1 MITTILRLSPLF
13 FWPLMMILLLSACNN
28 QEQPGS
34 KRTTVTTVR
43 TGLPE
48 VAREFRAAWVA
59 TVDNIDWPSE
69 PGLPAKQQREEV
81 IAILDTLVALN
92 MNAVILQVRP
102 QCDAIYPSKLEPWSY
117 YLSGEQGVGPSD
129 NYDPLKFWIDQAH
142 LRGIELHAWFNPYRA
157 HHPKGGPISDESI
170 VKTRP
175 EMVRDT
181 GGGYHWLNPTSEAVQ
196 QYSLAVLMDVVR
208 RYDIDGVHF
217 DDYFYPYG
225 DGSFPDDDTWK
236 AYQDSGGEMD
246 RKDWRRAA
254 VNRFVEMVNEAVKN
268 LKPHM
273 KFGISPFGIWRP
285 GNPESIRGFD
295 QYDMLYADARLWLQ
309 EGWIDYW
316 TPQLYWSISQVPQS
330 FPVLLRWWQD
340 QNILKRH
347 LWPGMHTRRFTGR
360 KDPNEVLNQIMIARA
375 FETENPG
382 HIHFSMRGLLYNEEN
397 LNNLLKKQIYAKA
410 ALVPATPWLDSL
422 PPARPAG
429 EIQRAGDSLRIRWK
443 DADSNDVF
451 KRVAR
456 LRYNKNW
463 QVVVL
468 PSSEDVLT
476 VAQSDSIVVP
486 PWRRKPLKKLFPLE
500 EVALSVVD
508 RSGNESS
515 AVLIEVQKNT
525 SHQ

>member
-1 MITTILRLSPLF
+1 MNKLWLPICCILT
-13 FWPLMMILLLSACNN
+13 LLCCTEEAPPKAIA
-28 QEQPGS
+28 EPGIAS
-34 KRTTVTTVR
+34 S
-43 TGLPE
+43 LPKVE
-48 VAREFRAAWVA
+48 REFRAAWVA

-69 PGLPAKQQREEV
+69 PGLSPEKQRKEV
-81 IAILDTLVALN
+81 IAILDTMSALN

-102 QCDAIYPSKLEPWSY
+102 QCDAIYPSELEPWSY
-117 YLSGEQGVGPSD
+117 YLSGEQGLGPSD
-129 NYDPLKFWIDQAH
+129 GYDPLKFWIDQAH
-142 LRGIELHAWFNPYRA
+142 SRGIEIHAWFNPYRA
-157 HHPKGGPISDESI
+157 HHPKGGPISDASI

-175 EMVRDT
+175 DLVRDT
-181 GGGYHWLNPTSEAVQ
+181 GQGYHWLNPTSEAVQ
-196 QYSLAVLMDVVR
+196 QYSLNVLLDVVR

-225 DGSFPDDDTWK
+225 DGSFPDEDTWK
-236 AYQDSGGEMD
+236 AYLDNGGKME

-254 VNRFVEMVNEAVKN
+254 VNTFVEKVYRSVKE
-268 LKPHM
+268 LKPYV

-285 GNPESIRGFD
+285 GNPKSIQGFD

-316 TPQLYWSISQVPQS
+316 TPQLYWSIRQAPQS

-340 QNILKRH
+340 QNTFGRH
-347 LWPGMHTRRFTGR
+347 LWPGMYTRRFTGR
-360 KDPNEVLNQIMIARA
+360 KDPNEVLSQIMIARA
-375 FETENPG
+375 FEMEKPG
-382 HIHFSMRGLLYNEEN
+382 HIHFSMRGLLQNEEN
-397 LNNLLKKQIYAKA
+397 LNGLLKKQIYADA
-410 ALVPATPWLDSL
+410 ALVPSSPWLDSL

-443 DADSNDVF
+443 DADSADVF

-456 LRYNKNW
+456 LRYNKQW
-463 QVVVL
+463 QIFVL

-476 VAQSDSIVVP
+476 VAPSDSIVVP

-508 RSGNESS
+508 RSGNESA
-515 AVLIEVQKNT
+515 AVSIEIQKNT